1 MHRLPYK
8 TAALT
13 ILLVLALAG
22 TTPAQQQH
30 QHPSSAQPSQK
41 QPAETAQGA
50 PTSPQMVGH
59 MQGMMEHMQGMM
71 EHMQGMMEQMQG
83 MMGDRSRMSRRGPMG
98 MRSQAEEHEEGGPQ
112 RRMKGRRA
120 MMGHGDMIQHHL
132 ERLAQQL
139 ELTPEQRT
147 QMWAV
152 LGQHA
157 KEAIRLKADLGI
169 VGLDLRQ
176 LQEAD
181 PVDLPQVKQLLQTM
195 AGKEADLRLL
205 HITAMQD
212 MSKLLTP
219 EQRQKLRTMQR
230 HMREHG
236 GMLGRSDM
244 MGR

>member
-1 MHRLPYK
+1 MHRLSYK
-8 TAALT
+8 TPALT
-13 ILLVLALAG
+13 IFLVLALAG
-22 TTPAQQQH
+22 TTLAQQQH
-30 QHPSSAQPSQK
+30 QHPSGAQPSQK
-41 QPAETAQGA
+41 QPVETAQGA
-50 PTSPQMVGH
+50 PMSPQ
-59 MQGMMEHMQGMM
+59 MMEHMQDMM

-83 MMGDRSRMSRRGPMG
+83 MMGGRSRMSRRGPMG

-120 MMGHGDMIQHHL
+120 MMGHGDMIQHHI

-157 KEAIRLKADLGI
+157 KEAIRLKADLSI

-181 PVDLPQVKQLLQTM
+181 PVDLLQVKQLLQTM

-236 GMLGRSDM
+236 GMLGRSGM

>member
-1 MHRLPYK
+1 MHRLSYK

-13 ILLVLALAG
+13 SILVLALAG
-22 TTPAQQQH
+22 TMQAQQQH
-30 QHPSSAQPSQK
+30 QHPSGTQTSQK

-50 PTSPQMVGH
+50 PTSPQMMEH

-71 EHMQGMMEQMQG
+71 EHMQGMMG
-83 MMGDRSRMSRRGPMG
+83 GRSMMSHRGTMG
-98 MRSQAEEHEEGGPQ
+98 MRSQEKAHEAGAPQ
-112 RRMKGRRA
+112 RRMMGRRA
-120 MMGHGDMIQHHL
+120 MMGHGDMMQHL

-152 LGQHA
+152 LGPHA

-169 VGLDLRQ
+169 AGIDLRQ

-181 PVDLPQVKQLLQTM
+181 PVDLSKVKQLLQTM

-205 HITAMQD
+205 HITAVQE
-212 MSKLLTP
+212 MSKILTP
-219 EQRQKLRTMQR
+219 EQQQKLRTMQR
-230 HMREHG
+230 HMRDHG
-236 GMLGRSDM
+236 GMLGRGGM

>member
-1 MHRLPYK
+1 
-8 TAALT
+8 
-13 ILLVLALAG
+13 
-22 TTPAQQQH
+22 
-30 QHPSSAQPSQK
+30 
-41 QPAETAQGA
+41 
-50 PTSPQMVGH
+50 
-59 MQGMMEHMQGMM
+59 
-71 EHMQGMMEQMQG
+71 
-83 MMGDRSRMSRRGPMG
+83 
-98 MRSQAEEHEEGGPQ
+98 
-112 RRMKGRRA
+112 

-181 PVDLPQVKQLLQTM
+181 PVDLLQVKQLLQTM

-230 HMREHG
+230 HMRDHG
-236 GMLGRSDM
+236 GMLGGSGM